1 MLNTVQISREEDR
14 MITQIRNKLGF
25 SSKKAVIM
33 AGLKSLLMEYEK
45 QKRVKMLKKA
55 SLLVRKESQKINSE
69 MMAGSLFRENRK

>member
-1 MLNTVQISREEDR
+1 

>member
-14 MITQIRNKLGF
+14 IITQIKNKLGF

-33 AGLKSLLMEYEK
+33 AGLNSLLMEYEK
-45 QKRVKMLKKA
+45 QKRVKMLQKA

-69 MMAGSLFRENRK
+69 MMAGSLFRAGRK

>member
-1 MLNTVQISREEDR
+1 
-14 MITQIRNKLGF
+14 MITQIRDKLGF

-45 QKRVKMLKKA
+45 QKRVKMLQKA

-69 MMAGSLFRENRK
+69 MVVGSLFRAGRK